1 MCITG
6 KQKFKAVCAS
16 SVVLSV
22 FVDVA
27 EIVYEKNIVF
37 DNVCTTGPF
46 INIFQYDYREAYII
60 LIFELI

>member
-1 MCITG
+1 MSITV
-6 KQKFKAVCAS
+6 KQNFKAVCAC

-27 EIVYEKNIVF
+27 EIVDEKNIVF

-46 INIFQYDYREAYII
+46 INIFQYVYREAYYIDI
-60 LIFELI
+60 